1 MKKTAFP
8 TPQDAEQ
15 AFYDALEKR
24 DLEAMMEVWADD
36 EDIVCVHPGGQRLA
50 GYERV
55 RATWSEIFRS
65 DQRLKVELTS
75 ELTMQGMM
83 LAVHSV
89 HENIR
94 VHGEQKPVQ
103 VFSTNVY
110 TRTAAGWRMIVHH
123 ASAVPQQSAPIAP
136 EPPKILH

>member
-36 EDIVCVHPGGQRLA
+36 EEVVCVHPGRQRLA
-50 GYERV
+50 GYEQV
-55 RATWSEIFRS
+55 RAIWSEIFRS
-65 DQRLKVELTS
+65 DQRLKFELTN

-83 LAVHSV
+83 LSVHSV

-94 VHGEQKPVQ
+94 IQGEQKSVQ
-103 VFSTNVY
+103 VVSTNIY
-110 TRTAAGWRMIVHH
+110 IRTAGGWRMIVHH
-123 ASAVPQQSAPIAP
+123 ASAVPQQAAPVTP

>member
-24 DLEAMMEVWADD
+24 DLEAMMDVWADD
-36 EDIVCVHPGGQRLA
+36 EEIVCVHPGRERLA
-50 GYERV
+50 GYEQV
-55 RATWSEIFRS
+55 RAMWSDIFRS
-65 DQRLKVELTS
+65 DQRLKVEITR

-89 HENIR
+89 HEKIR
-94 VHGEQKPVQ
+94 IHGEQSLVQ
-103 VFSTNVY
+103 VVSTNIY
-110 TRTAAGWRMIVHH
+110 SRTPGGWRMIVHH
-123 ASAVPQQSAPIAP
+123 ASAVPQLAAPIAP

>member
-36 EDIVCVHPGGQRLA
+36 EEVVCVHPGRQRLA
-50 GYERV
+50 GYEQV
-55 RATWSEIFRS
+55 RAIWSEIFRP
-65 DQRLKVELTS
+65 DHRLKFELTN

-83 LAVHSV
+83 LSVHSV

-94 VHGEQKPVQ
+94 IQGEQKSVQ
-103 VFSTNVY
+103 VVSTNIY
-110 TRTAAGWRMIVHH
+110 IRTAGGWRMIVHQP
-123 ASAVPQQSAPIAP
+123 SPGPQQRAT
-136 EPPKILH
+136 